1 MFALSLCSLGNLSKT
16 CTEAGWTPFSID
28 SYVLDCGYNPNNT
41 MDENKSVWRILSDHM
56 CLRPDFMFDVK
67 LSFFLQGEFFGA
79 IKVGY
84 TIGHS
89 VSLIS
94 LTMAIIVLCL
104 FR

>member
-1 MFALSLCSLGNLSKT
+1 MWSASRVMKLLQGPVSLLLLLLYVQINCSAFNL
-16 CTEAGWTPFSID
+16 AFLFS
-28 SYVLDCGYNPNNT
+28 Y
-41 MDENKSVWRILSDHM
+41 
-56 CLRPDFMFDVK
+56 
-67 LSFFLQGEFFGA
+67 FFYSQGEFFGA

-94 LTMAIIVLCL
+94 LTIAIIILCL